1 MKTAFLI
8 FASVFCTFQFSIAQ
22 TVKPGMAKPVP
33 KAAQT
38 PFPSTGISDRTYR
51 NAELGF
57 AVTFPETWQIAGG
70 DFESSLK
77 TQGFDLSLKAPDGI
91 GGASRIQ
98 MDRALERV
106 KVLVTAYR
114 SAAASRDSAIVRISA
129 EDLTLVPDVKDA
141 VDYFD
146 LMRSQFSRMK
156 LPAGFTYSETQAEQ
170 LGKKQFAFLD
180 VFSSAGKKRLYATVK
195 GRSAILI
202 TISYAKDEDLQTLR
216 RVLSQGT
223 FR

>member
-1 MKTAFLI
+1 M
-8 FASVFCTFQFSIAQ
+8 VFCTSQFSIAQ
-22 TVKPGMAKPVP
+22 TAKPVP
-33 KAAQT
+33 PKPAPKAAPT
-38 PFPSTGISDRTYR
+38 PFPSTGISERTYR
-51 NAELGF
+51 NADLSFE
-57 AVTFPETWQIAGG
+57 VTFPETWQIAGD

-106 KVLVTAYR
+106 RLLVTAYKFIPGTKE
-114 SAAASRDSAIVRISA
+114 SSIIRISA

-170 LGKKQFAFLD
+170 LGRKQFGFID
-180 VFSSAGKKRLYATVK
+180 TSSSSGKKRLYATVK
-195 GRSAILI
+195 GRTAILI
-202 TISYAKDEDLQTLR
+202 TISYTKDEDLQTLR